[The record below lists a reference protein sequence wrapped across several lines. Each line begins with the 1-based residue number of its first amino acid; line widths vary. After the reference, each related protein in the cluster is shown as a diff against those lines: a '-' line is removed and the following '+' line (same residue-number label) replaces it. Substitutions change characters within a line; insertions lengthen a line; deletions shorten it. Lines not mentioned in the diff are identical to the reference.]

1 MATILLFFAAVV
13 LIGVLIY
20 VLGAPDRH
28 ETMTEE
34 EFEEEAKKKSLVGAA
49 LIGLDKAIQPGRT
62 EHVMVQKS
70 RVEKDGSTADGSP
83 SATPAGED
91 EKLDPG

>member
-1 MATILLFFAAVV
+1 MATFLLVAAAVA
-13 LIGVLIY
+13 LIGALIY

-49 LIGLDKAIQPGRT
+49 LIGLHKAIQPGRT
-62 EHVMVQKS
+62 EHVMVQKH
-70 RVEKDGSTADGSP
+70 RVEKEGSTADGAP
-83 SATPAGED
+83 SVTSDGED
-91 EKLDPG
+91 EKTDRS